1 MQYALRVLHTLPIRR
16 FLALGTLGIPT
27 RRSITPH
34 IRLPPRL
41 LCTMAD
47 HEPKPRAEPG
57 HPPAADGKTVHEKA
71 KKNKKEKKHEGSS
84 SLEVC
89 SSNLS
94 YRDREL
100 MVQLAPP
107 PEFIDHRIQI
117 FEKHWTKYQ
126 AELASS
132 CPQCENLLTKR
143 QTTRRYHRHL
153 SRWKNPNSQIVRDLA
168 DADRRWHLQ
177 VPGE

>member
-1 MQYALRVLHTLPIRR
+1 
-16 FLALGTLGIPT
+16 
-27 RRSITPH
+27 
-34 IRLPPRL
+34 
-41 LCTMAD
+41 MAD

-57 HPPAADGKTVHEKA
+57 HAPAADGKTVHEKA

-100 MVQLAPP
+100 MLQLAPP

-132 CPQCENLLTKR
+132 CPKMRELAYEKANHAKISPSPFPMENPKLSNR
-143 QTTRRYHRHL
+143 TRPRRCK
-153 SRWKNPNSQIVRDLA
+153 SPLA
-168 DADRRWHLQ
+168 SPSPWPMTL
-177 VPGE
+177 